1 MSALTNPPLTT
12 ISEGDVRADFSFSQ
26 EAASITTSYTIYFS
40 PGSMFWYGDEY
51 DRKTTTITAERRT
64 IVNGKV
70 TSQTPV
76 AYTHTFSG
84 DTGDFNYSH
93 SGDTFSITPY
103 GMNESGSDYQMEIS
117 AYINES
123 PGNRASLKALQYT
136 M

>member
-1 MSALTNPPLTT
+1 
-12 ISEGDVRADFSFSQ
+12 
-26 EAASITTSYTIYFS
+26 
-40 PGSMFWYGDEY
+40 MFWYGDEY
-51 DRKTTTITAERRT
+51 ERKTTTITAERRT

-84 DTGDFNYSH
+84 DTGDFNYSQ

-123 PGNRASLKALQYT
+123 SENRASLKALQYT